1 MPDLDITPRQLHNAA
16 RQTWKLNDLLDKAM
30 SANVMP
36 LLIGFDLDYLA
47 TRLEQAA
54 DELERRN
61 NA

>member
-1 MPDLDITPRQLHNAA
+1 MPD
-16 RQTWKLNDLLDKAM
+16 
-30 SANVMP
+30 VMP